1 MDLKERIVQT
11 ALVLFGKYG
20 IKSIT
25 MDEIASGLG
34 ISKRTLYETFKDK
47 KSILMECY
55 LYKKKLRNDY
65 ALEVMKESDNVLDV
79 ILKVQKKQ
87 LEDLLNVNQRF
98 FDDLFKYYPRV
109 EQMIKEDQVEH
120 QKEARAFFEKGVG
133 QGIFR
138 KDLDFDIISMLITE
152 QINWLMHSKLKEQ
165 FPFVEVFR
173 SILYTYMR
181 GISTSKG
188 QEILEKFI
196 QTNE

>member
-1 MDLKERIVQT
+1 MDLKERIIQT

-25 MDEIASGLG
+25 MDEIACGLG

-47 KSILMECY
+47 ESILMECY

-65 ALEVMKESDNVLDV
+65 ALEVMKESENVLDV

-138 KDLDFDIISMLITE
+138 NDLDFDIISMLITE

-165 FPFVEVFR
+165 FPFVKVFR

-181 GISTSKG
+181 GISTPKG
-188 QEILEKFI
+188 QEILEEFI

>member
-47 KSILMECY
+47 ESILMECY

-65 ALEVMKESDNVLDV
+65 AVEVMKESDNVLDV

-109 EQMIKEDQVEH
+109 EQMIREDQAEH
-120 QKEARAFFEKGVG
+120 QKEARAFFEIGVG

-165 FPFVEVFR
+165 FPFVKVFR

-181 GISTSKG
+181 GISTPKG
-188 QEILEKFI
+188 QEILEEFI